1 MHRLRCKFM
10 AVLAPGI
17 FFSKKQGGCDFVPQ
31 LPQPG
36 FRGLLSLQPCW
47 RWVSMLPS
55 WMGERVSRLPAS
67 LHQRQGFLGWQVDK
81 APPASG
87 HFFPFPVSRDTRAMF
102 SVWRSENILFWLK
115 KKWMEILV

>member
-1 MHRLRCKFM
+1 MSVGLCTGSGVNFV

-55 WMGERVSRLPAS
+55 WMGERASRLPAS
-67 LHQRQGFLGWQVDK
+67 LHQSQGFLGWQVDK
-81 APPASG
+81 APPGSG
-87 HFFPFPVSRDTRAMF
+87 HFFPFQCPGTPVQCLVCGT
-102 SVWRSENILFWLK
+102 LK
-115 KKWMEILV
+115 TSSSG